1 QGRPRIASHMASVQ
15 RMTTVLIIR
24 GLRSSAS
31 DLLHVHAIILLFQ
44 RTLRKVCFRTT
55 LRMATLPPTY
65 PLAKGLKAA
74 CGFCAKRDFDRQKRH
89 PSPPHKLQNEIRIN
103 PKTMEKITP
112 VRHFPKWSQDVEVS
126 IATGWKDAIE
136 EEEQAN
142 ECQRVYSDGSA
153 VDGGVGGAA
162 VLMRGKQM
170 IREKKFYLGTE
181 TQHTVYEAEII
192 GMILAVQLLREEG
205 RKGTMSLGVDNQAAI
220 IAVGTFHS
228 QPGHYLVDKFHNDLQ
243 EFLLDNDSRKLVI

>member
-1 QGRPRIASHMASVQ
+1 MASVQ

-44 RTLRKVCFRTT
+44 RT
-55 LRMATLPPTY
+55 

-170 IREKKFYLGTE
+170 IREKRFYLGTE

-205 RKGTMSLGVDNQAAI
+205 RKGTMSNQ
-220 IAVGTFHS
+220 
-228 QPGHYLVDKFHNDLQ
+228 
-243 EFLLDNDSRKLVI
+243 VITWSTSSIMIFKNFS